1 MDFNQQIWYSIHR
14 GEKYMSDIGS
24 RLREA
29 RINKCLK
36 QSKLAELIQCSS
48 KAISRY
54 EKNENLDKVY
64 DFAKMCECLDANIN
78 YIFHLCE

>member
-36 QSKLAELIQCSS
+36 QSEWAELIQSS
-48 KAISRY
+48 SIAYSRY
-54 EKNENLDKVY
+54 E
-64 DFAKMCECLDANIN
+64 
-78 YIFHLCE
+78 